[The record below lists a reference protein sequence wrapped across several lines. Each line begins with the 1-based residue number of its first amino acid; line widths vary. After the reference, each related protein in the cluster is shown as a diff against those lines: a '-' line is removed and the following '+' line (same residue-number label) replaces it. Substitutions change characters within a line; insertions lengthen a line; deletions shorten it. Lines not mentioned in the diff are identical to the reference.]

1 MLEEIEKHNFSWEY
15 YENDLDGLNDYLSMF
30 LGIG

>member
-1 MLEEIEKHNFSWEY
+1 MLEEIEKDNFSWEF

-30 LGIG
+30 